1 MTVRDILEGY
11 GIDFD
16 SLTFKMKPEN
26 PEWVDSVWDSPEEE
40 VQATK
45 KMLEE
50 DEIIIN
56 GEFIDDIDIVPDD
69 PHGYIELYPESEVED
84 ILAMRRG

>member
-1 MTVRDILEGY
+1 
-11 GIDFD
+11 
-16 SLTFKMKPEN
+16 
-26 PEWVDSVWDSPEEE
+26 
-40 VQATK
+40 
-45 KMLEE
+45 MLEE

>member
-16 SLTFKMKPEN
+16 SLTFKMTDYPDDPE
-26 PEWVDSVWDSPEEE
+26 PLTAEEAK
-40 VQATK
+40 QR
-45 KMLEE
+45 LEE

-84 ILAMRRG
+84 ILANGKR

>member
-16 SLTFKMKPEN
+16 SLTFKMTDYPTDPE
-26 PEWVDSVWDSPEEE
+26 PLTVEE
-40 VQATK
+40 AK
-45 KMLEE
+45 RMLEE
-50 DEIIIN
+50 DEIIVN

-84 ILAMRRG
+84 ILAMRRD